1 MSQTQFRSRQVL
13 FVEDFDWLNSYW
25 FCSCNTTHFPDFA
38 FLRGSESSSEMS
50 NFRPFAK
57 PLTVATLKLWSKQT
71 NHQAVA
77 EDWDEYIFSN
87 TSTYEYDAMWA
98 PTNRRTAAVQRV
110 VRRQFSKLVLCIG
123 NGECSNVVEL
133 FLKDSRAM
141 ADPLNSTDGW
151 LLLRFIKEYVGR
163 QSKTHVSNLRR
174 QLTNMKSFT
183 IPLEAKDY
191 IQDIVSQIEGAT
203 DLHVTDDDK
212 KTAFLDAMDAAYE
225 ALAGSARFNNEATF
239 DVSFQ
244 IIQGQHEHKERQR
257 HRAQEHLATAEALG
271 LMAKSTGKEETA
283 HYTETRRTRQPERRG
298 GQLEQRSERGG
309 GQQRARSPPLQPDIW
324 ATGTATHAEGNMP
337 ASATT
342 A

>member
-1 MSQTQFRSRQVL
+1 
-13 FVEDFDWLNSYW
+13 
-25 FCSCNTTHFPDFA
+25 
-38 FLRGSESSSEMS
+38 MS

-57 PLTVATLKLWSKQT
+57 PLTVATLKLWCKQT

-87 TSTYEYDAMWA
+87 SSTYEYDPLWV

-123 NGECSNVVEL
+123 NGECSNVVDL
-133 FLKDSRAM
+133 FLKDSRTT
-141 ADPLNSTDGW
+141 ADPLNNTDGW
-151 LLLRFIKEYVGR
+151 LLLNFIKEYVGR

-174 QLTNMKSFT
+174 QLTNMKSFKA
-183 IPLEAKDY
+183 PLEAKNY

-225 ALAGSARFNNEATF
+225 ALAGSARFNSDATF

-244 IIQGQHEHKERQR
+244 IIQGQHEHKERTAPGS
-257 HRAQEHLATAEALG
+257 RAC
-271 LMAKSTGKEETA
+271 
-283 HYTETRRTRQPERRG
+283 
-298 GQLEQRSERGG
+298 GG
-309 GQQRARSPPLQPDIW
+309 G
-324 ATGTATHAEGNMP
+324 
-337 ASATT
+337 
-342 A
+342 

>member
-13 FVEDFDWLNSYW
+13 FVEDFDRLNSYW

-123 NGECSNVVEL
+123 NGEWST
-133 FLKDSRAM
+133 S
-141 ADPLNSTDGW
+141 LN
-151 LLLRFIKEYVGR
+151 FF
-163 QSKTHVSNLRR
+163 SKTHGQWRIPSTAPTGGCSFVLLRSTWDDNLRR
-174 QLTNMKSFT
+174 M
-183 IPLEAKDY
+183 
-191 IQDIVSQIEGAT
+191 SQT
-203 DLHVTDDDK
+203 
-212 KTAFLDAMDAAYE
+212 
-225 ALAGSARFNNEATF
+225 S
-239 DVSFQ
+239 
-244 IIQGQHEHKERQR
+244 
-257 HRAQEHLATAEALG
+257 
-271 LMAKSTGKEETA
+271 
-283 HYTETRRTRQPERRG
+283 G
-298 GQLEQRSERGG
+298 G
-309 GQQRARSPPLQPDIW
+309 
-324 ATGTATHAEGNMP
+324 N
-337 ASATT
+337 
-342 A
+342 